1 MVVTVIVAMV
11 TYGDGGDDMLMVMMV
26 RVIVGTGCYVGH
38 KGHKG
43 HKGGDGDDSIVII
56 FRGGGGKGKK

>member
-1 MVVTVIVAMV
+1 M
-11 TYGDGGDDMLMVMMV
+11 
-26 RVIVGTGCYVGH
+26 GTGCYV
-38 KGHKG
+38 GHKG